1 MPNPIGRAGF
11 GAFYWSSWVWGFP
24 TGRAAKWVPSIWLC
38 LFRDYGHSYGNK
50 VQFFVVSSVTY
61 MHFAVMHLVGG
72 GGRGWPRT
80 AEVQL
85 HAYWLDVCS
94 RVVLQIFSLQNWIK
108 IGFSWKSDFFGWQ
121 FFKIKDNFC
130 GHCTNYKTN
139 IFALVLLLACSCA
152 MCSTVHILTRL
163 HPLGGGALP
172 TFTQQ
177 SASYTPP
184 ASQYFYR

>member
-1 MPNPIGRAGF
+1 MIVIIPGPRPWAKLWSFPIGHVGLRVFKLGRAGHSHWSDRVLSFPIGRAGF

-38 LFRDYGHSYGNK
+38 LFRDYGHSYGSK

-72 GGRGWPRT
+72 GGGGRGWPGT

-94 RVVLQIFSLQNWIK
+94 RVVMQIFSLQNWIK
-108 IGFSWKSDFFGWQ
+108 IGFLWKIHLLFY
-121 FFKIKDNFC
+121 
-130 GHCTNYKTN
+130 H
-139 IFALVLLLACSCA
+139 IFAKLKEK
-152 MCSTVHILTRL
+152 MCET
-163 HPLGGGALP
+163 
-172 TFTQQ
+172 
-177 SASYTPP
+177 
-184 ASQYFYR
+184 